1 MPKMIVSIEGVVVRE
16 VRLSKDR
23 TSLGRRPYNDVVFD
37 NLAVSGEHAV
47 VAVSDGEYTIED
59 LNSTNGTFVNGR
71 SITRHTLRHGDAIEI
86 GKYRVKFYQDNR
98 EDDHERV
105 TVVDDGA
112 ALVGTEPREH
122 GRLLVLNG
130 QAAGKTVSL
139 SKSSTTIG
147 KPAQAV
153 IAISRE
159 AHGHSVAFVEGVTTV
174 TLNGEPLT
182 AHGSPLES
190 GDLIEIGDVQMQFHR
205 L

>member
-47 VAVSDGEYTIED
+47 VSVSQGDYTIED
-59 LNSTNGTFVNGR
+59 LNSTNGTYVNGR

-86 GKYRVKFYQDNR
+86 GKYRVKFYQDNH

-105 TVVDDGA
+105 TIVDDGA
-112 ALVGTEPREH
+112 ALLSGEAKDH

-130 QAAGKTVSL
+130 NAAGKAFTL
-139 SKSSTTIG
+139 NKPSTTIG
-147 KPAQAV
+147 KPSQAV
-153 IAISRE
+153 IAISRQS
-159 AHGHSVAFVEGVTTV
+159 HGHSVAVVEGAVPV
-174 TLNGEPLT
+174 TLNGETLT
-182 AHGSPLES
+182 THGSPLQS
-190 GDLIEIGDVQMQFHR
+190 GDLIEIGGVQMQFHR

>member
-23 TSLGRRPYNDVVFD
+23 TTLGRRPYNDVVFD

-47 VAVSDGEYTIED
+47 VSVMDGEYAIED

-71 SITRHTLRHGDAIEI
+71 SVTRHTLRHGDAIEI

-98 EDDHERV
+98 EDDHDRV
-105 TVVDDGA
+105 TMVDDGI
-112 ALVGTEPREH
+112 ALLSNEPKDH

-130 QAAGKTVSL
+130 NAAGKAVTL
-139 SKSSTTIG
+139 SKPTTTIG
-147 KPAQAV
+147 KPTQAV
-153 IAISRE
+153 ISISKQ
-159 AHGHSVAFVEGVTTV
+159 AHGHSVAFVEGVTPV
-174 TLNGEPLT
+174 KLNGEALT
-182 AHGSPLES
+182 AQGSPLQT
-190 GDLIEIGDVQMQFHR
+190 GDLIEIGGVQMQFHR

>member
-23 TSLGRRPYNDVVFD
+23 TTLGRRPYNDVVFD

-47 VAVSDGEYTIED
+47 VAVSDGEYVIED

-71 SITRHTLRHGDAIEI
+71 SVTRHTLRHGDAIEI
-86 GKYRVKFYQDNR
+86 GKYRVKFFQDNR

-112 ALVGTEPREH
+112 AILSAEPQEH

-130 QAAGKTVSL
+130 NAAGKAVGLT
-139 SKSSTTIG
+139 KPSTTIG
-147 KPAQAV
+147 KPSQAV
-153 IAISRE
+153 ICVARQG
-159 AHGHSVAFVEGVTTV
+159 AGHSIAYVEGVVPV
-174 TLNGEPLT
+174 TLNGETLHTREAPL
-182 AHGSPLES
+182 HN
-190 GDLIEIGDVQMQFHR
+190 GDLIEIGGVQMQFHR
-205 L
+205 V

>member
-23 TSLGRRPYNDVVFD
+23 TTLGRRPYNDVVFD

-47 VAVSDGEYTIED
+47 VSVSDGEYAIED
-59 LNSTNGTFVNGR
+59 LNSTNGTYVNGR
-71 SITRHTLRHGDAIEI
+71 AVTKHVLRHGDAIGI

-112 ALVGTEPREH
+112 ALFGNEPKEH

-130 QAAGKTVSL
+130 NAAGKAVTL
-139 SKSSTTIG
+139 TKPSTTIG
-147 KPAQAV
+147 KPSQAV
-153 IAISRE
+153 MAISRQS
-159 AHGHSVAFVEGVTTV
+159 HGHSVSLVEGVSAV
-174 TLNGEPLT
+174 TLNGEPIT
-182 AHGSPLES
+182 THGSPLQS
-190 GDLIEIGDVQMQFHR
+190 GDLIEIGGVQMQFHR

>member
-23 TSLGRRPYNDVVFD
+23 TTLGRRPYNDVVFD

-47 VAVSDGEYTIED
+47 VSVSDGEYAIED
-59 LNSTNGTFVNGR
+59 LNSTNGTYVNGR
-71 SITRHTLRHGDAIEI
+71 AVTRHVLRHGDAIEI

-112 ALVGTEPREH
+112 ALFGNEPKEH

-130 QAAGKTVSL
+130 NAAGKAVTL
-139 SKSSTTIG
+139 TKPSTTIG
-147 KPAQAV
+147 KPSQAV
-153 IAISRE
+153 IAIARQS
-159 AHGHSVAFVEGVTTV
+159 HGHSVSFVEGVSAV
-174 TLNGEPLT
+174 TLNGEPIT
-182 AHGSPLES
+182 PHGSPLQS
-190 GDLIEIGDVQMQFHR
+190 GDLIEIGGVQMQFHR